1 MIRIRGRIGDWPVDL
16 EIELGE
22 QDWSGLA
29 RGLGAVDISS
39 VGRPATAASPPADAL
54 WHSARECL
62 RSAGKLEGPQLFA
75 ELEAITGSAQLAKRL
90 LVRLRHCDEVRVE
103 HGADSA
109 CYHWIG
115 EPADG
120 LATSGGRDQ

>member
-16 EIELGE
+16 EIDLGD
-22 QDWSGLA
+22 QDWSGLT
-29 RGLGAVDISS
+29 RGLGAVDVASA
-39 VGRPATAASPPADAL
+39 GRPATAGSAPGDAL

-62 RSAGKLEGPQLFA
+62 RSAGKLDGPQLFA

-115 EPADG
+115 EP
-120 LATSGGRDQ
+120 S

>member
-1 MIRIRGRIGDWPVDL
+1 
-16 EIELGE
+16 
-22 QDWSGLA
+22 
-29 RGLGAVDISS
+29 RGLGAVEISS
-39 VGRPATAASPPADAL
+39 AGRPATAASPPADAL

-62 RSAGKLEGPQLFA
+62 RSAGTLEGPQLFA

>member
-1 MIRIRGRIGDWPVDL
+1 MPAQCRDAGR
-16 EIELGE
+16 
-22 QDWSGLA
+22 
-29 RGLGAVDISS
+29 
-39 VGRPATAASPPADAL
+39 
-54 WHSARECL
+54 
-62 RSAGKLEGPQLFA
+62 PQLFA